1 MDFYGLTPQFRAGIT
16 CPAMITR
23 QTAINPRKRPES
35 TSQAEYAGSIPVIGS
50 TASGVSC
57 I

>member
-1 MDFYGLTPQFRAGIT
+1 MHFYGLTPQFRAGIT

-50 TASGVSC
+50 TVSAR
-57 I
+57 